1 MISEIDKF
9 IGTWENDAGNLLVI
23 KKRTGLSALVS
34 FLTRPNALPAIRS
47 YWEDKPSIGM
57 YSYLTDCGATIEVD
71 LWERGKGFSLHLTY
85 EHAYELDKARRDS
98 LVPALSRY
106 EEDSYLDQYYQ
117 LFEPLKLYTKKDAD
131 QVAAGGP

>member
-1 MISEIDKF
+1 
-9 IGTWENDAGNLLVI
+9 
-23 KKRTGLSALVS
+23 
-34 FLTRPNALPAIRS
+34 
-47 YWEDKPSIGM
+47 M

-85 EHAYELDKARRDS
+85 EHAYELDKAYRDS

-117 LFEPLKLYTKKDAD
+117 LFEPLNLYTKKDAE
-131 QVAAGGP
+131 QVAAGGPWAKRYLLFQS